1 MDTESL
7 QFCLRGKT
15 MKPVLQWE
23 NSSPHVLH
31 FLHQIQEQVHRLVPD
46 AKIILHG
53 SRVRNEARQ
62 DSDWDFLIIAE
73 HPLDKRILTELKD
86 SLYEVELEND
96 EVVSSI
102 IRSKQEWSSPE
113 YDALPF
119 KEAVE
124 KEGVVL

>member
-1 MDTESL
+1 
-7 QFCLRGKT
+7 

-31 FLHQIQEQVHRLVPD
+31 FFHQIQEQVRRLVPD

-62 DSDWDFLIIAE
+62 DSDWDFLIIAD

-102 IRSKQEWSSPE
+102 IRSRQEWSSPE

>member
-1 MDTESL
+1 
-7 QFCLRGKT
+7 

-31 FLHQIQEQVHRLVPD
+31 FLHQIREQVRHLVPD
-46 AKIILHG
+46 AEIILHG

-62 DSDWDFLIIAE
+62 DSDWDFLIIAD
-73 HPLDKRILTELKD
+73 HPLDRQTIMELKD
-86 SLYEVELEND
+86 SLYEVELAND

-102 IRSKQEWSSPE
+102 IRSRQEWSSPK